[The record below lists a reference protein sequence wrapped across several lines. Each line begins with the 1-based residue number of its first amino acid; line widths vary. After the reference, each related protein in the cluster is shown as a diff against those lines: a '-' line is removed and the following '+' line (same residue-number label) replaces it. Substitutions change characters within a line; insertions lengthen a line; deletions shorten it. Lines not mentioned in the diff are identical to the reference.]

1 MAAEPKHT
9 QIAIIGG
16 GISGLWMMNV
26 LGNLGFAVTLFERQ
40 ELGHAQTFASQGMI
54 HGGIKYALGGFTTP
68 ASESIASMPS
78 VWRDCLAGAGPLPL
92 KQVPTL
98 SDAYYLFSDGSLGS
112 RVTAFFGSKSVR
124 GRVTAMQPS
133 DYPPLFANPEFN
145 GNLYK
150 LLDIVV
156 DTPALIQALVAPY
169 KKHIYQGHVTVLRD
183 PAGKVTAIDTGQGL
197 VTADCYVLAAGSGN
211 EALLAGT
218 KSAVRMQRRPLQ
230 QVMVKGKLPDA
241 YAHGVSLRTA
251 TKPRVTITTHPMDD
265 GEQVWYLGGQL
276 AEDGVGRTA
285 GEQID
290 KAKQELGE
298 LFPWVDLQAC
308 QWSTLN
314 IDRAEPANDLQRP
327 DTPFCQRDGNSIVC
341 WPTKL
346 TLTPM
351 LAERLTELVLAEL
364 QPNHRAGPE
373 LSLPTASIS
382 KTPWEMAF

>member
-9 QIAIIGG
+9 QIAIVGG

-68 ASESIASMPS
+68 ASESIANMPA
-78 VWRDCLAGAGPLPL
+78 VWQDCLAGAGPLPL
-92 KQVPTL
+92 KQVQTL

-124 GRVTAMQPS
+124 GRVTAMPHS
-133 DYPPLFANPEFN
+133 DYPPLFANPGFN
-145 GNLYK
+145 GNLYQ

-156 DTPALIQALVAPY
+156 DTPALIRALATPY
-169 KKHIYQGHVTVLRD
+169 KKHIYHSHVNLLRG
-183 PAGKVTAIDTGQGL
+183 PAGEVTAIDTGHGL
-197 VTADCYVLAAGSGN
+197 VTADCYVLAAGNGN

-218 KSAVRMQRRPLQ
+218 KSTVRMQRRPLQ
-230 QVMVKGKLPDA
+230 QVMVKGKLPLA
-241 YAHGVSLRTA
+241 YAHAVSLRTA
-251 TKPRVTITTHPMDD
+251 AKPRVTMTTHPMED

-276 AEDGVGRTA
+276 AEDGVARTA

-290 KAKQELGE
+290 QARQELNE
-298 LFPWVDLQAC
+298 LFPWVDLNAC

-314 IDRAEPANDLQRP
+314 VDRAEPANDLQRP

-351 LAERLTELVLAEL
+351 LGERLTELVAANL
-364 QPNHRAGPE
+364 QPNNRPAPE

-382 KTPWEMAF
+382 KTPWEIAF

>member
-1 MAAEPKHT
+1 MAAEPQHT

-26 LGNLGFAVTLFERQ
+26 LGNLGYAVTLFESE

-68 ASESIASMPS
+68 ASESIASMPA
-78 VWRDCLAGAGPLPL
+78 VWRDCLAGRGPLPL
-92 KQVPTL
+92 KQVPIL

-124 GRVTAMQPS
+124 GRVNDMPRS
-133 DYPPLFANPEFN
+133 DYPLLFANPKFR
-145 GNLYK
+145 GTLYQ
-150 LLDIVV
+150 LLDMVV
-156 DTPALIQALVAPY
+156 DTPALIQALAAPY
-169 KKHIYQGHVTVLRD
+169 KKHIYQNRVNLQRGPD
-183 PAGKVTAIDTGQGL
+183 GEVTAIDTGVGL

-211 EALLAGT
+211 EALLTGAP
-218 KSAVRMQRRPLQ
+218 SAIRMQRRPLQ
-230 QVMVKGKLPDA
+230 QVMVKGQLPLA

-251 TKPRVTITTHPMDD
+251 AKPRVTITTHPMSD

-276 AEDGVGRTA
+276 AEDGVGRTT

-290 KAKQELGE
+290 KAKQELNE
-298 LFPWVDLQAC
+298 LFPWVDLGHS
-308 QWSTLN
+308 QWATLN

-351 LAERLTELVLAEL
+351 LAERLTQLVAEDLAPSH
-364 QPNHRAGPE
+364 QTGPD
-373 LSLPTASIS
+373 LSLPAASIS

>member
-68 ASESIASMPS
+68 ASESISRMPG

-92 KQVPTL
+92 KQVQTL

-124 GRVTAMQPS
+124 GRVTAMPPS
-133 DYPPLFANPEFN
+133 DYPPLFANPGFS

-169 KKHIYQGHVTVLRD
+169 KKHIYHSSVNLLRGLD
-183 PAGKVTAIDTGQGL
+183 GAVTAIDTGQGL

-218 KSAVRMQRRPLQ
+218 QSAVRMQRRPLQ
-230 QVMVKGKLPDA
+230 QVMVKGKLPLA

-251 TKPRVTITTHPMDD
+251 AKPRVTMTTHPMDD

-290 KAKQELGE
+290 QAKRELSD
-298 LFPWVDLQAC
+298 LFPWVDLNGS

-314 IDRAEPANDLQRP
+314 IDRAEPANNLQRP
-327 DTPFCQRDGNSIVC
+327 DMPFCQRDGNSIVC

-351 LAERLTELVLAEL
+351 LADQITALVVAQL
-364 QPNHRAGPE
+364 QPKHQPGPE
-373 LSLPTASIS
+373 LSLPTARIS